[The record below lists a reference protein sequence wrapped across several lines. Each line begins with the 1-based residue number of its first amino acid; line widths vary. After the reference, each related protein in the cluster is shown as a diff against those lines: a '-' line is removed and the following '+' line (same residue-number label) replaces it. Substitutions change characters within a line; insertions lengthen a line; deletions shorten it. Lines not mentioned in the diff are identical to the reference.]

1 MRYAIQHSTHTPNK
15 HSKSNTT
22 MCKFKST
29 NILLLLVTQAV
40 SIQAFLTLPQS
51 SHIRIGGEAS
61 TSPSHDV
68 SSIAWTSYLYLDT
81 HRRGMI
87 ALSQLSATKA
97 TKTDSGINK
106 SGYGTGTANQY
117 SDELLSL
124 LLQKKLKPGY
134 KTTKEDIERIESLMQ
149 ILQDKQVSFDPK
161 ECLNGPL
168 YAVLHQSGPRP
179 FWETYDLR
187 LELPFSFEKEK
198 DNDNENDDDKDQINI
213 KGQRYTLN
221 ADGNYDVFNY
231 AEFVGKNIYAQGV
244 GVCQQNAP
252 DEATQAV
259 GGGGSNDDE
268 KKEGNIFTNI
278 FKSLVGNPSPK
289 ASNEV
294 QVRCPVDYTIQVTG
308 ASISL
313 FQNQFDFS
321 IQGTGNLR
329 ILYCDRNLRI
339 FTTPKDTTST
349 GGVIDEKSGL
359 TVVQVRVDLIDPA
372 FSLI

>member
-1 MRYAIQHSTHTPNK
+1 
-15 HSKSNTT
+15 
-22 MCKFKST
+22 MCNFLST
-29 NILLLLVTQAV
+29 NILLLLVIQAI
-40 SIQAFLTLPQS
+40 SIEAFLTLPQS
-51 SHIRIGGEAS
+51 NHIRNGGEAS
-61 TSPSHDV
+61 TSPSHV

-81 HRRGMI
+81 HRRGI
-87 ALSQLSATKA
+87 ALSQLSATTT
-97 TKTDSGINK
+97 TKTDTGIFNK

-161 ECLNGPL
+161 KCLNGPL

-187 LELPFSFEKEK
+187 LQLPFSFEKDK
-198 DNDNENDDDKDQINI
+198 DNANDNENDDENNDDKEQINI

-244 GVCQQNAP
+244 GVCQQNAS
-252 DEATQAV
+252 DDATQAD
-259 GGGGSNDDE
+259 GGGGNNDDE
-268 KKEGNIFTNI
+268 TKEGNIFTNI
-278 FKSLVGNPSPK
+278 FKSMVGNPSPK